1 MGVPRKP
8 VSKVGRIQRQR
19 RARQDADPTWHEQE
33 KRKRREY
40 HAIPEVQQR
49 EAWRKKMKTKQQKE
63 FLYKR
68 MGSKCQSCGEDY
80 NPHKPRTNLYLAHK
94 IYIRST
100 KNQYEVFR
108 QAKAAYDMGG
118 IKELFKQFA
127 LLCYSCH
134 TIFDIARGQPK
145 KYQKALEYMKNIKVL
160 EF

>member
-1 MGVPRKP
+1 MGRPPKP
-8 VSKVGRIQRQR
+8 ESDLGPKQKWR
-19 RARQDADPTWHEQE
+19 RAKQKVDPIWHEEE
-33 KRKRREY
+33 KRKKREH
-40 HAIPEVQQR
+40 HAKPEVQQR

-63 FLYKR
+63 FLYKQL
-68 MGSKCQSCGEDY
+68 GSKCQSCDEDY
-80 NPHKPRTNLYLAHK
+80 NPNKPRTNLQLAHK

-118 IKELFKQFA
+118 SKELFKQFA

-134 TIFDIARGQPK
+134 GIFDIARGQPK
-145 KYQKALEYMKNIKVL
+145 KYQKALEYMKNTKVL

>member
-8 VSKVGRIQRQR
+8 ESEVGHIQKWR
-19 RARQDADPTWHEQE
+19 RARQDADPTWHEGE

-40 HAIPEVQQR
+40 HAKPEVQQR

-63 FLYKR
+63 FLYKQLR
-68 MGSKCQSCGEDY
+68 SKCQSCGEDY
-80 NPHKPRTNLYLAHK
+80 NPNKPRTNLQFAHK
-94 IYIRST
+94 IYISST

-118 IKELFKQFA
+118 GKELFKQFA

-134 TIFDIARGQPK
+134 GIFDIARGQPK
-145 KYQKALEYMKNIKVL
+145 KYQKALEYVKNTKVL

>member
-1 MGVPRKP
+1 MRPPKP
-8 VSKVGRIQRQR
+8 ESDLSPKQKWR
-19 RARQDADPTWHEQE
+19 RAKQKVDPTWHEEE
-33 KRKRREY
+33 KRKKREH
-40 HAIPEVQQR
+40 HAKPEVQQR

-80 NPHKPRTNLYLAHK
+80 NPHKRMTNLYFAHK

-100 KNQYEVFR
+100 KNQSETAR
-108 QAKAAYDMGG
+108 QAKAAFDRGKD
-118 IKELFKQFA
+118 KELFKQFS

-134 TIFDIARGQPK
+134 RIFDIARGQPK